1 MGTKSRMYCVYMKVE
16 ELTREEI
23 KEKYNIS
30 DSMIDMCNHNDEPCN
45 GLLFKYKNKNMP
57 LKYKY
62 VYQLFKDGEMV
73 DEGSEKYLCNKY
85 HWAYNYLCNSF
96 RTNKKATGYTVG
108 SRLLT
113 NEDLDNGNV
122 DEWMS

>member
-1 MGTKSRMYCVYMKVE
+1 
-16 ELTREEI
+16 
-23 KEKYNIS
+23 
-30 DSMIDMCNHNDEPCN
+30 
-45 GLLFKYKNKNMP
+45 
-57 LKYKY
+57 
-62 VYQLFKDGEMV
+62 MV

-108 SRLLT
+108 RRLLT
-113 NEDLDNGNV
+113 NEDLENGNV